1 MGCHASLQGV
11 FLTQDGAQVS
21 HIAGRFLTAEP
32 AHTLGTQN
40 GSYHLSDRNT
50 VLLFT
55 DSMNIFYVPPKQL
68 LTSSRSHTENMKFSV
83 VLFLKDSELRVQT
96 VFKLRLGLT
105 IGTITFPKWTD

>member
-1 MGCHASLQGV
+1 
-11 FLTQDGAQVS
+11 
-21 HIAGRFLTAEP
+21 
-32 AHTLGTQN
+32 
-40 GSYHLSDRNT
+40 
-50 VLLFT
+50 
-55 DSMNIFYVPPKQL
+55 MNIFYVPPKQL